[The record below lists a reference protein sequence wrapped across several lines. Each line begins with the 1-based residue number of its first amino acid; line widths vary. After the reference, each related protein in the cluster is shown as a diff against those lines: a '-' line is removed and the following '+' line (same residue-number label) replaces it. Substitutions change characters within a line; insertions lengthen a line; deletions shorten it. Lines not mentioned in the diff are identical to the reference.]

1 MFQKS
6 IFYLFLF
13 LTICMSKIQAQN
25 NDNKTIDS
33 LKNTLKQAKD
43 ESQKAVI
50 LIRLSAYSEYI
61 GPNKAISYANQGLSY
76 AKKTN
81 DDKQTG
87 FAYRNLGI
95 AYGIKSDYP
104 HALKNFYKA
113 LVISEKTNDSE
124 TLTTLY
130 NNIGL
135 IYIDLK
141 NYKQGLIFYN
151 KALKL
156 SYEAQK
162 DRNIS
167 LLLNNIGDVYLQ
179 KKEYKKALTYFY
191 KALII
196 NKKNEKATSIGI
208 NLTNIGICYIN
219 IKKYEKGIE
228 MLNKSISTYN
238 NYSNL
243 YNTYNHY
250 ELGRAYYFMSQDK
263 RYAGDK
269 KKYLEK
275 SISFLESALKK
286 FIKYNSLKEVQDTYY
301 YLSKGYKIKGNAKM
315 AFDSFEK
322 YSTIKDSIFSKDSEK
337 KMANLEFQREIDL
350 RDKQI
355 EIQALTIN
363 SDTKKMY
370 LLITTSI
377 FVALLLVLFLYLY
390 ISKRKNNELL
400 KEKNTIISNIN
411 LQKDKFYSIIAHDLR
426 GPFSG
431 FLGLTELM
439 AEDVDDMSNEEIK
452 FAASNL
458 RSSAKNLFNLLENL
472 LEWTRME
479 QNLVPFEP
487 KEYPL
492 KSVVSDSIITFNSI
506 AEKKEISIN
515 TQIPCDLKLFSDK
528 NMFQAVIRNIVLNA
542 IKFTPKKGTIGIH
555 ALENPDNITITI
567 KDSGIGIP
575 HNLIND
581 IFKSDTKNNRVG
593 TENEPS
599 TGLGLVLCK
608 EFVEKH
614 NGQIWAESEEGKGSI
629 FHICFPKKTN
639 CIKLSKKNST
649 ITKAF

>member
-13 LTICMSKIQAQN
+13 LTTCICKIQAQN

-33 LKNTLKQAKD
+33 LKTALKQTED
-43 ESQKAVI
+43 ESQKTDI
-50 LIRLSAYSEYI
+50 LIKLSAYSEYI
-61 GPNKAISYANQGLSY
+61 GPDKAISYANQGLSY
-76 AKKTN
+76 AKKIS
-81 DDKQTG
+81 DDEQIG
-87 FAYRNLGI
+87 LAYTNLGT
-95 AYGIKSDYP
+95 AYEIKSDYP
-104 HALKNFYKA
+104 HALKSFYKA
-113 LVISEKTNDSE
+113 LEISEKTNDLK

-141 NYKQGLIFYN
+141 NYKQGLVFYN

-156 SYEAQK
+156 SYQTQK
-162 DRNIS
+162 DRNVS

-196 NKKNEKATSIGI
+196 NKKNEEATGIGI

-219 IKKYEKGIE
+219 IKNYEKGIE

-238 NYSNL
+238 DDSNL

-250 ELGRAYYFMSQDK
+250 ELGRAYYLMSQDEK
-263 RYAGDK
+263 YAGNKND
-269 KKYLEK
+269 YLEK
-275 SISFLESALKK
+275 SISILENVLKK
-286 FIKYNSLKEVQDTYY
+286 FIEYNSLKNIQDTYF
-301 YLSKGYKIKGNAKM
+301 YLSKGYKIKGNTEM

-355 EIQALTIN
+355 EIQTLKIN
-363 SDTKKMY
+363 SDTKKVY
-370 LLITTSI
+370 LLIITSI
-377 FVALLLVLFLYLY
+377 SVALLLVLFLYLY

-426 GPFSG
+426 GPFNG

-439 AEDVDDMSNEEIK
+439 AEDIDDMSNEEIK

-492 KSVVSDSIITFNSI
+492 EPTVSESIITFNSI

-515 TQIPCDLKLFSDK
+515 TQIPSDLILFSDK

-542 IKFTPKKGTIGIH
+542 IKFTPKKGRINIH
-555 ALENPDNITITI
+555 AFEHSTKVTITI
-567 KDSGIGIP
+567 KDSGIGM
-575 HNLIND
+575 HQDLIND
-581 IFKSDTKNNRVG
+581 LFKTDTKNNRVG

-614 NGQIWAESEEGKGSI
+614 KGHIWAESEEGKGST
-629 FHICFPKKTN
+629 FHISFPKKQN
-639 CIKLSKKNST
+639 V
-649 ITKAF
+649 

>member
-13 LTICMSKIQAQN
+13 ITFCTCKIEAQN
-25 NDNKTIDS
+25 NDTKSIDS
-33 LKNTLKQAKD
+33 LKTALKQAKN

-61 GPNKAISYANQGLSY
+61 GPDKAIRYANQGLSY
-76 AKKTN
+76 AQKIN
-81 DDKQTG
+81 DNEQTG
-87 FAYRNLGI
+87 LAYTNLGI
-95 AYGIKSDYP
+95 AYEIKSDYP

-113 LVISEKTNDSE
+113 LEISEKKNDSK
-124 TLTTLY
+124 TLTNLY

-141 NYKQGLIFYN
+141 NYKQGLNFYN

-156 SYEAQK
+156 SYETQK

-179 KKEYKKALTYFY
+179 KKEYKKALNYFY

-196 NKKNEKATSIGI
+196 NKKNEDATGIGI

-219 IKKYEKGIE
+219 IKNYEKGIE
-228 MLNKSISTYN
+228 MLNKSINAYN
-238 NYSNL
+238 DNSNL
-243 YNTYNHY
+243 YNTFNNY
-250 ELGRAYYFMSQDK
+250 ELGRAFYLMSQEEK
-263 RYAGDK
+263 YAAYK
-269 KKYLEK
+269 NEYLEK
-275 SISFLESALKK
+275 SISLLEYVLKK
-286 FIKYNSLKEVQDTYY
+286 FIKYNSLKDMQDTYF
-301 YLSKGYKIKGNAKM
+301 YLSKGYKMRGNIEM

-322 YSTIKDSIFSKDSEK
+322 YSSIKDSIFSNDSEK

-355 EIQALTIN
+355 EIQTLKIN
-363 SDTKKMY
+363 SDTKKVY
-370 LLITTSI
+370 LLIITSI
-377 FVALLLVLFLYLY
+377 SVALLLILFLYLY
-390 ISKRKNNELL
+390 ISKRKNNEILE
-400 KEKNTIISNIN
+400 EKNTIISNIN

-426 GPFSG
+426 GPFNG

-439 AEDVDDMSNEEIK
+439 AEDIDDMSNEEIK

-492 KSVVSDSIITFNSI
+492 ESTVLESIITFQSV
-506 AEKKEISIN
+506 AEKKEITIH
-515 TQIPCDLKLFSDK
+515 TQIPSDLILFSDK

-542 IKFTPKKGTIGIH
+542 IKFTPKKGAIHIH
-555 ALENPDNITITI
+555 ASENPTNVTITI
-567 KDSGIGIP
+567 KDSGIGM
-575 HNLIND
+575 HQDLIND
-581 IFKSDTKNNRVG
+581 LFKTDMKNNRVG
-593 TENEPS
+593 TDNEPS
-599 TGLGLVLCK
+599 TGLGLLLCK

-614 NGQIWAESEEGKGSI
+614 NGKIWAESEEGKGST
-629 FHICFPKKTN
+629 FHASFPKKQN
-639 CIKLSKKNST
+639 
-649 ITKAF
+649 A